1 MREHSALLTF
11 FACNDYNLFYIKIE
25 KFFILFCVDMT
36 MSGLFFVH
44 ETMHRKY
51 TEGENFTFVQKLPQL
66 LFTLIVAHILEVIL
80 CFLSFTDT
88 HVYEIKNLP
97 NDISKEE
104 LKNIIEPLG
113 NINFI
118 YIPLLIKNKNKLTNN
133 LPCAY
138 INVINYKSILKII
151 EKFGQ
156 IKRLSVSNTQ
166 KDFSNVEIFY
176 SGTQGKNALINR
188 FRLEKKYLP
197 PNQSISF
204 S

>member
-1 MREHSALLTF
+1 
-11 FACNDYNLFYIKIE
+11 
-25 KFFILFCVDMT
+25 
-36 MSGLFFVH
+36 MSNEF
-44 ETMHRKY
+44 RQY
-51 TEGENFTFVQKLPQL
+51 TLVLKL
-66 LFTLIVAHILEVIL
+66 LFNG
-80 CFLSFTDT
+80 FSFPKESRFIKLFSQESSESEENSSKKLKYNKSLNIKNVNIESGRDKRTT
-88 HVYEIKNLP
+88 IIIKNLP

-156 IKRLSVSNTQ
+156 MKRLSVSNTQ